1 MTTPFL
7 TQSEINDIVAPLTRC
22 DAVRRWFTQNGYT
35 FKIKPNGMPLVS
47 RSHFELVTGGGL
59 LDAAQKATEASQTP
73 DISALL
79 QFKNKRKAA

>member
-35 FKIKPNGMPLVS
+35 FKVKPNGMPLVS
-47 RSHFELVTGGGL
+47 RSHFELVTGGNL
-59 LDAAQKATEASQTP
+59 NTTQQPTDASQTP
-73 DISALL
+73 DVSALL
-79 QFKNKRKAA
+79 QFKNKRKVA